1 MVITIPS
8 EANHLIGEGRGLRVG
23 IEFSLENPAGGLHFV
38 IPDDGAGSSMIEM
51 GAHMYTY
58 GHENSSRLWFPCVDS
73 YAEPCTWKLE
83 FTVDE
88 KMTAVS
94 CGDLIEVVMTPD
106 MRRKTFH
113 YVLNTPV
120 CAPNISL
127 AVGPFEIFVDPQMH
141 EVTHFCLPNLLP
153 LLKNTVRY
161 MHEAFEFYEEA
172 LSTRYPFTCYKQ
184 VFVDEFESESHAYA
198 TMTIFSTHL
207 LHTIAIIDQTFISR
221 NLMSKA
227 IAEQFFGC
235 FITMKNW
242 SDAWLARGIAEYLC
256 GLYSKKCFGKNH
268 YRFVYLLLYFLFDLI
283 YN

>member
-1 MVITIPS
+1 MNFTRCENSILNLRRSLDNFSKHHLEAARKVDPDVNSGEIVITIPS
-8 EANHLIGEGRGLRVG
+8 EAIHLIGEGRGLRVG
-23 IEFSLENPAGGLHFV
+23 IEFSLENPSGGLHFV

-113 YVLNTPV
+113 YALNTPV

-127 AVGPFEIFVDPQMH
+127 AVGPFEIYVDPQMH
-141 EVTHFCLPNLLP
+141 EVC
-153 LLKNTVRY
+153 
-161 MHEAFEFYEEA
+161 
-172 LSTRYPFTCYKQ
+172 
-184 VFVDEFESESHAYA
+184 
-198 TMTIFSTHL
+198 
-207 LHTIAIIDQTFISR
+207 FISLI
-221 NLMSKA
+221 NL
-227 IAEQFFGC
+227 IL
-235 FITMKNW
+235 N
-242 SDAWLARGIAEYLC
+242 
-256 GLYSKKCFGKNH
+256 
-268 YRFVYLLLYFLFDLI
+268 
-283 YN
+283 